1 MKLNKLSACFLS
13 AGLACAAAP
22 AMAQTSTNG
31 ATSVTVYGILD
42 TGVEYIT
49 HANAAGNSV
58 LRMPGITGSMPS
70 RIGFRGTED
79 LGGGLAAQFVLENG
93 FNARAGDINQGGR
106 LFGRQA
112 WVGINSPYGLVSLGR
127 QYNMMFW
134 AILDADIIGP
144 DIYGGVGSFDAYIP
158 NARSDNTVAY
168 KGKFDGVTI
177 GATYSFGR
185 DGTGTGN
192 SPGQGTCGGEVAG
205 DTQACRDWSAMLRYD
220 GANFGI
226 ATAYDRQQGGTG
238 AAANFYNGVAPFALT
253 SSGDKDARTQL
264 NGYFKAGDLKVGGG
278 WLGRKVTA
286 AIGNRDVKSDQY
298 YLTAAYLFTPQFT
311 LDGGYYR
318 IINQQQDAR
327 GTISV
332 VRGTYALSK
341 RTSVYLQTA
350 YLSNSAQA
358 AYTLSQG
365 GAGASPGKGMNQWG
379 TMIGMRHAF

>member
-1 MKLNKLSACFLS
+1 MNRFSKTLLG
-13 AGLACAAAP
+13 AGMAFSVGVSMPALAQQAG
-22 AMAQTSTNG
+22 S
-31 ATSVTVYGILD
+31 TSVTVYGILD
-42 TGVEYIT
+42 TGVEYVT

-70 RIGFRGTED
+70 RIGFRGNED
-79 LGGGLAAQFVLENG
+79 LGGGWAAQFVLENG
-93 FNARAGDINQGGR
+93 FNARAGDVNQGGR

-112 WVGINSPYGLVSLGR
+112 WVGINGPYGLVSLGR

-158 NARSDNTVAY
+158 NARSDNTLSY
-168 KGKFDGVTI
+168 KGKFDSLTV

-185 DGTGTGN
+185 DSTGTGN
-192 SPGQGTCGGEVAG
+192 SPGQGTCAGELAG

-220 GANFGI
+220 GASFGV
-226 ATAYDRQQGGTG
+226 ATAYDVQQGGAG
-238 AAANFYNGVAPFALT
+238 AAANFYNGVAPLALT
-253 SSGDKDARTQL
+253 SSSDRDARTQL
-264 NGYFKAGDLKVGGG
+264 NGYFKTGDLKIGGG
-278 WLGRKVTA
+278 WLGRKVSA
-286 AIGNRDVKSDQY
+286 AIGNREVKSDQY
-298 YLTAAYLFTPQFT
+298 YLTAAYLFSPQFT

-318 IINQQQDAR
+318 IINKQQDAR
-327 GTISV
+327 GSISV
-332 VRGTYALSK
+332 LRGTYALSK

-350 YLSNSAQA
+350 YLMNSAQA

-379 TMIGMRHAF
+379 SMIGVRHAF